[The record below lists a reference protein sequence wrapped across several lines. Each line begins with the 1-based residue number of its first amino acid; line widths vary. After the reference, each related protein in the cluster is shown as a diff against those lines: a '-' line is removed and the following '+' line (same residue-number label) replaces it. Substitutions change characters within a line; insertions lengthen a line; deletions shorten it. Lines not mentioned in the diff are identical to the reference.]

1 VVAIETALR
10 RLIEDRAVLDRLR
23 RNAYEKAQAYGLI
36 ALLNGC
42 LPSSNWDVEV
52 DRWRPYRLNSAH
64 QMIEA
69 FIE

>member
-1 VVAIETALR
+1 MVAIETALR

-52 DRWRPYRLNSAH
+52 DR
-64 QMIEA
+64 
-69 FIE
+69 